1 MNHLVAGFTLC
12 CALFLTSGLAAA
24 ETLQVKISG
33 LAGKTGIVRVVI
45 WKSAAGYP
53 TQPEKSVGQKSQAVS
68 GPEAEVVFQGL
79 AKGTYAVA
87 AYVDE
92 NSNGTL
98 DRSFLGWPVEPTAA
112 SNDARGL
119 MGPPSFKDA
128 AFELKQPLQTIP
140 LVFK

>member
-1 MNHLVAGFTLC
+1 MNNLAAGIALCFALLVTCGQ
-12 CALFLTSGLAAA
+12 AAA

-53 TQPEKSVGQKSQAVS
+53 TQPEKSVGQKSQTVN

-128 AFELKQPLQTIP
+128 AFELKQPVQTIQ

>member
-1 MNHLVAGFTLC
+1 MNHCAASIALGLTLLFTC
-12 CALFLTSGLAAA
+12 SQAAA
-24 ETLQVKISG
+24 ETLQVKVSG

-53 TQPEKSVGQKSQAVS
+53 TQPEKSVGQKSHAVN

-79 AKGTYAVA
+79 NKGTYAVA

-92 NSNGTL
+92 NSNGSL

-112 SNDARGL
+112 SNGARGL
-119 MGPPSFKDA
+119 MGPPSFTDA
-128 AFELKQPLQTIP
+128 AFELKQPVQTIQ
-140 LVFK
+140 LIFK